1 MRIYMKKA
9 TALLF
14 TLMIAFT
21 LTGCGDACKDNVLTG
36 LGDTFATI
44 GKDGLEKEK
53 VLAER
58 KASRAAACAEQKAG
72 EMKKK
77 MGL

>member
-1 MRIYMKKA
+1 MKKLGLLLLLA
-9 TALLF
+9 VMSVSLTA
-14 TLMIAFT
+14 
-21 LTGCGDACKDNVLTG
+21 CNACEENALDK
-36 LGDTFATI
+36 LGDTLSTI

-58 KASRAAACAEQKAG
+58 KAKRAAKCAESKAG

-77 MGL
+77 MGF

>member
-1 MRIYMKKA
+1 MKKLS
-9 TALLF
+9 LLF
-14 TLMIAFT
+14 AVLVVSFT
-21 LTGCGDACKDNVLTG
+21 LTGCDACKDNVLTG

-58 KASRAAACAEQKAG
+58 KASRAAKCAEQKAG

>member
-1 MRIYMKKA
+1 MKKLGLLLILA
-9 TALLF
+9 LMSVSLTA
-14 TLMIAFT
+14 
-21 LTGCGDACKDNVLTG
+21 CDACKDNVLTG
-36 LGDTFATI
+36 LGDSIATL

-58 KASRAAACAEQKAG
+58 KAKRAAKCAESKAG

-77 MGL
+77 MGF